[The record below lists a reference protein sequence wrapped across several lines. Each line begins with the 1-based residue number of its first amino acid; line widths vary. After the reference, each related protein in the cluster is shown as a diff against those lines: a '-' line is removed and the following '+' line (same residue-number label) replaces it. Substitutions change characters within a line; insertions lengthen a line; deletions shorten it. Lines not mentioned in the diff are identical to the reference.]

1 MDSFNVS
8 DVDALTEKII
18 GCAISVHRT
27 LGPGL
32 LESIYRHC
40 MVIEI
45 RARGLR
51 VETERRIGLTYR
63 GQRVPNNLRLDLL
76 VQDSVVVEIKAV
88 DRIHPVHLAQVITY
102 LKLAGHPVGLLLN
115 FNVTSLRAGLKRLTH
130 PSVYVKKR

>member
-1 MDSFNVS
+1 MDKFNVS

-18 GCAISVHRT
+18 GCAIAVHRT

-45 RARGLR
+45 RALGLQ

-63 GQRVPNNLRLDLL
+63 GQRVPNNFRLDLL
-76 VQDSVVVEIKAV
+76 VQDSVVVEVKAV

-115 FNVTSLRAGLKRLTH
+115 FNATSLRAGLKRLQH